1 MHGWGERG
9 ELRRTRR
16 VLAQMDRDARRAA
29 RRADRRSTGRPL
41 VALTAV
47 VALTVG
53 GGLVLRENGWDLAD
67 LARPRAYVEIEG
79 RAVAVPRPSPSGG
92 RVLAAVPATSTG
104 THAFLHTTE
113 TGAPVGYDPCRVVE
127 YVIRPD
133 GMPPAGQAMVQD
145 AVSIVSAAS
154 GIAFSGGEA
163 TDEQPVVDRALIQ
176 PERYGDGWAPVLFA
190 WSDASEMP
198 ELTGQV
204 AGVGGSAQVPGSDGT
219 GTWLAAGRVVLDT
232 ADITTL
238 LAGPLGYEKARAIVV
253 HELSHVLGLDHVD
266 DPTELMHP
274 VTAQRTDLGPGDLEG
289 LALLG
294 QAPCED

>member
-1 MHGWGERG
+1 MLGI
-9 ELRRTRR
+9 
-16 VLAQMDRDARRAA
+16 AA
-29 RRADRRSTGRPL
+29 
-41 VALTAV
+41 
-47 VALTVG
+47 G
-53 GGLVLRENGWDLAD
+53 GTHVLRENEWDLTE
-67 LARPRAYVEIEG
+67 LARPRAFVEIDG

-104 THAFLHTTE
+104 THAFLHTGE
-113 TGAPVGYDPCRVVE
+113 TGTPVGYDPCRVVE

-133 GMPPAGQAMVQD
+133 GMPHVGEALVQD

-154 GIAFSGGEA
+154 GIAFTAAGF

-176 PERYGDGWAPVLFA
+176 PERYGEGWAPVLFA
-190 WSDASEMP
+190 WSDELEMP
-198 ELTGQV
+198 ELAGQV
-204 AGVGGSAQVPGSDGT
+204 AGVGGSARVPGSDGT

-232 ADITTL
+232 ADISTL

-266 DPTELMHP
+266 DPNELMHP
-274 VTAQRTDLGPGDLEG
+274 VTASRTDLGPGDLQG